1 MQKIR
6 ERKAIFDFARHERE
20 VRKTKI
26 IVEQRRLQ
34 SESDAKKLE
43 GDLLFNFNAFSKSNI
58 YLQTLKSIFC
68 DFK

>member
-26 IVEQRRLQ
+26 MVEQRRLQ
-34 SESDAKKLE
+34 FESDAKKLE
-43 GDLLFNFNAFSKSNI
+43 NDLLVNFNDFSKGIISFQNKI
-58 YLQTLKSIFC
+58 KHV
-68 DFK
+68 